1 MTTAVQEL
9 NMVEI
14 LSKSYEIAEMIL
26 ASEEMKTYIVTKKA
40 MENDLEA
47 QEKIRGFQRVKMMH
61 EEVQRFGKYHPD
73 YSRINKEVRE
83 AKKDLWSHP
92 TVKAFKKAE
101 NSMDELLYLVCRTI
115 ADSVSEGIK
124 VPSDNPL
131 YQVGGSCSTGGCGT
145 GGSCGCH

>member
-14 LSKSYEIAEMIL
+14 LSTSYEIADLIL
-26 ASEEMKTYIVTKKA
+26 ASEEMKTYIETKKA
-40 MENDLEA
+40 MDNDPEA
-47 QEKIRGFQRVKMMH
+47 QKMISQFQKIKMMN

-83 AKKDLWSHP
+83 AKKNLWTHP

-101 NSMDELLYLVCRTI
+101 NVMDELLYLVCRTV

-131 YQVGGSCSTGGCGT
+131 YQVGGSCSTGGCGS
-145 GGSCGCH
+145 GGACGCH